1 MILIVYL
8 RQQEAQPSQMA
19 ASSSFSM
26 GFKSFFLVSC
36 IFLASA
42 SNALQLNPKTH
53 GGGHPS
59 RLNYR
64 RLAEHESPPP
74 SLQEVLDDVEKTSY
88 SNLLF
93 LKQRAPSSL
102 KVDKKKKKKTPAAF
116 KVSNIHQ
123 LRRAVLD
130 EGAELKQVNLTPSF
144 VDVRIEDVSN
154 HDVLQLIAER
164 FHSKSQPGSRK
175 DNSTLALAMEGG
187 GMRGCVSAGMAAAIA
202 ALGLCDAFDTI
213 YGSSAGSVIGSY
225 MVSRQ
230 MCLDVYVDILPAA
243 KKEFVCKRRLVK
255 SLAISLVGLMVVGFD
270 KSSLKSSSSVSTQ
283 AVTNIKPQQTPGMN
297 ISFILDGIMGD
308 DHGVRP
314 LDLEMFQHNNEKQ
327 PLRVAASCVRNG
339 TLFSKCFGTKDFF
352 DNKTAAKR
360 VNGARQGLFACLEA
374 SMTVPGATGPPV
386 EMITEDGEVIPYFDA
401 FCFEPLPYRSA
412 VDEGATHVLVLCSRP
427 EGFEPATK
435 PGVYEQGVAP
445 LYFHTHKQPQVA
457 EFFEQGG
464 QQYIYAEDLL
474 TLEEGKFNTNTD
486 GVLVPPPKILYGT
499 TLNEETQQLSRER
512 EALWNRAHLLP
523 IKVPRGTPE
532 LPTLETDKDAVLAAV
547 RGGFSAAFDLLAPA
561 IGLELGLTGEQAA
574 KLVFPND
581 SDSASGVDLSQQI
594 LQTKVRVT
602 GDAIGEDSVRKP
614 RASTTNIEDMLHG
627 LGVASAMD
635 GAPTM
640 ARISQMAFFG
650 QEVEAAIHST
660 TSNHNGME
668 MNAENL
674 LTILPG
680 FREGKLD
687 HLAKG
692 LRSSNNNQRE
702 EAAI

>member
-1 MILIVYL
+1 M
-8 RQQEAQPSQMA
+8 
-19 ASSSFSM
+19 M
-26 GFKSFFLVSC
+26 GFKGFFLVSC

-42 SNALQLNPKTH
+42 SNALQLNPKTR
-53 GGGHPS
+53 GGGSRPS
-59 RLNYR
+59 PLHYR
-64 RLAEHESPPP
+64 RLEEHESPP
-74 SLQEVLDDVEKTSY
+74 SVQEAGEVKKTPY
-88 SNLLF
+88 ANLPY
-93 LKQRAPSSL
+93 LKQPSKSPIAFAI
-102 KVDKKKKKKTPAAF
+102 KKKKKTPKAF

-123 LRRAVLD
+123 LRQAVLD

-144 VDVRIEDVSN
+144 VGVRIEDVLN
-154 HDVLQLIAER
+154 HDVLLLIAER
-164 FHSKSQPGSRK
+164 FHSESQPGSRK
-175 DNSTLALAMEGG
+175 DNSKLALAMEGG

-202 ALGLCDAFDTI
+202 SLGLCDVFDTI

-230 MCLDVYVDILPAA
+230 MCVDVYVDILPAA

-255 SLAISLVGLMVVGFD
+255 SLAVSLVDLMVAGFD
-270 KSSLKSSSSVSTQ
+270 KSSRKSSSSVSAR
-283 AVTNIKPQQTPGMN
+283 AVTNIKPQRTPGMN
-297 ISFILDGIMGD
+297 ISFILDGIMGE

-314 LDLEMFQHNNEKQ
+314 LDFEMFQRNNEKQ
-327 PLRVAASCVRNG
+327 HLRVAASCVRNG
-339 TLFSKCFGTKDFF
+339 TLFSKCFGTEDFF
-352 DNKTAAKR
+352 DDKMAAKR
-360 VNGARQGLFACLEA
+360 ADGTRQGLFACLEA

-386 EMITEDGEVIPYFDA
+386 EMIAEDGEVIPYFDA

-474 TLEEGKFNTNTD
+474 TLEEGKFNTDTD

-499 TLNEETQQLSRER
+499 KLNEETQQLSRER

-532 LPTLETDKDAVLAAV
+532 LPTLKTDKDAVLAAV

-602 GDAIGEDSVRKP
+602 GDAIGDYSVREP
-614 RASTTNIEDMLHG
+614 RASITNIEDILHG
-627 LGVASAMD
+627 LGVATGID

-640 ARISQMAFFG
+640 ARLSQMAFLG
-650 QEVEAAIHST
+650 QEVESAIHSA

-687 HLAKG
+687 YLAKG
-692 LRSSNNNQRE
+692 LRSTNNNKSNEVVR
-702 EAAI
+702 